1 METTQPRYDLPRP
14 AWRTL
19 HSAFLDFLM
28 HSPTEIAEAMTI
40 RIGGSLSFKRFML
53 AIHEGRSLGISTTV
67 TDESLVE
74 ISVYVPVSDGPDWK
88 LFTLNQMNHGVT
100 ADWLIDAGN
109 FRIDEQ
115 LHSILGD
122 AS

>member
-1 METTQPRYDLPRP
+1 METKQPRYDLPRP
-14 AWRTL
+14 TWRAL
-19 HSAFLDFLM
+19 HSAFLDWLM
-28 HSPTEIAEAMTI
+28 QSPAEIVEAMSV
-40 RIGGSLSFKRFML
+40 RLGGSFSFKRFML

-74 ISVYVPVSDGPDWK
+74 ISVYVPVSDGDDWK
-88 LFTLNQMNHGVT
+88 LLTLNQMNHGVT
-100 ADWLIDAGN
+100 VDWLISAGN

-122 AS
+122 A